1 MDSLQFDFLKQQQKQ
16 KTSRDRILL
25 PPDNYLQYMI
35 DTLPI
40 GWSVD
45 AKHIKLICK
54 HLDMVEKGEIKR
66 LMINMPP
73 RHGKTETITVRF
85 GAYFLERNPTENVLV
100 TGYNERIARRFSRKS
115 RQIVKERRP
124 LSEDSTAQDE
134 WTLPE
139 GGTFLAR
146 GVGSPPTGVGFKL
159 ILIDDP
165 IKSREDA
172 ESMIMRDKAWDWYS
186 DDLFTRLEPGGAI
199 IMVCTRWHE
208 DDVAARALA
217 SEPDQWTVL
226 SLPAVCDSEDDAIG
240 RKIGDPLWKERYN
253 KADLNKIKKVM
264 IAQNGD
270 YGWNALYQQ
279 QPIPRTGAYF
289 SPEKIKVEPFR
300 PKIVRQVRAWDLAST
315 ANAGDYTVGILL
327 GKDIDN
333 RIWILDMIRGQYD
346 AGTRD
351 RIIRQTAELDGTDT
365 RIRMP
370 QDPGQAGKSQKLHLV
385 QLLQGFPVIFLPV
398 SGSKQLRAD
407 PVGSQIAAENVT
419 MLRAE
424 WNRYL
429 LDELRSFPL
438 GKNDD
443 IVDALA
449 DAYSEVSR
457 TRTGWTAG

>member
-1 MDSLQFDFLKQQQKQ
+1 
-16 KTSRDRILL
+16 
-25 PPDNYLQYMI
+25 
-35 DTLPI
+35 
-40 GWSVD
+40 
-45 AKHIKLICK
+45 
-54 HLDMVEKGEIKR
+54 
-66 LMINMPP
+66 
-73 RHGKTETITVRF
+73 
-85 GAYFLERNPTENVLV
+85 
-100 TGYNERIARRFSRKS
+100 
-115 RQIVKERRP
+115 
-124 LSEDSTAQDE
+124 
-134 WTLPE
+134 
-139 GGTFLAR
+139 
-146 GVGSPPTGVGFKL
+146 
-159 ILIDDP
+159 
-165 IKSREDA
+165 
-172 ESMIMRDKAWDWYS
+172 
-186 DDLFTRLEPGGAI
+186 
-199 IMVCTRWHE
+199 
-208 DDVAARALA
+208 
-217 SEPDQWTVL
+217 
-226 SLPAVCDSEDDAIG
+226 
-240 RKIGDPLWKERYN
+240 
-253 KADLNKIKKVM
+253 M
-264 IAQNGD
+264 IAQNGE

-385 QLLQGFPVIFLPV
+385 QLLQGFPVVFLPV